1 MFERVSGEFFGYAS
15 TREDLATIFSYQWQ
29 TSRHKREAIKL
40 LLASYL
46 DEAIDEEEYLR
57 STLPAEDLLF
67 LQERSEAQLR
77 LASNP
82 ACNAILLDYICRLSP
97 SADVLERVALN
108 PNCVEITLRKLAG
121 HDSPDVRAAV
131 TEHPACPK
139 DVLEQLAQDT
149 HSDVRFR
156 LAENVHCDRE
166 LLEKLCQDD
175 NPFVVAR
182 AQESLKRLS
191 STVIVGRFPTAE
203 VKLRV
208 VNGDRS

>member
-1 MFERVSGEFFGYAS
+1 MFERVSAELVGYAS

-29 TSRHKREAIKL
+29 SSRHKREAIKL

-46 DEAIDEEEYLR
+46 DEAIDDEEYLR

-97 SADVLERVALN
+97 SAEVLERVALN
-108 PNCVEITLRKLAG
+108 PNCAEVTLRKLSV
-121 HDSPDVRAAV
+121 HESPDVRAAV
-131 TEHPACPK
+131 SEHPACSK
-139 DVLEQLAQDT
+139 DVMEELAKDS

-156 LAENVHCDRE
+156 MAENVHCDRDI
-166 LLEKLCQDD
+166 LEKLCQDE

-182 AQESLKRLS
+182 AQESLKRLNS
-191 STVIVGRFPTAE
+191 VVIVGRFPTAE
-203 VKLRV
+203 IKLRL
-208 VNGDRS
+208 VNGD